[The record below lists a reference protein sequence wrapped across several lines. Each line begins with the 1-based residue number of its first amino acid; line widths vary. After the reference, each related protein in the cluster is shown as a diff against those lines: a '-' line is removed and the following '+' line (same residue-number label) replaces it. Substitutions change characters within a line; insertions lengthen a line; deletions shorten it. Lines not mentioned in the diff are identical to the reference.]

1 VSRAQCEE
9 QAAETLLNA
18 APMLANQPQALQLRN
33 LQTLTETAGE
43 KNSTIV
49 FPMPIDLV
57 NKLFSEDK
65 PNR

>member
-1 VSRAQCEE
+1 
-9 QAAETLLNA
+9 
-18 APMLANQPQALQLRN
+18 MLAKQPQALQLRY

-57 NKLFSEDK
+57 NKLFREDK